1 MFLKLQRSRL
11 ANNDHNHK
19 QEREREKA
27 LADSILHITVSFLF
41 SFFFLPTMTLVND
54 FIAGSVSGVAGMMI
68 EYPFDTVKV
77 LLQTYGGTLYNGYAD
92 CITKLFLQDGVAG
105 FYRGVTARLVASGFE
120 HACVF
125 VSYRWTLRAIGAGE
139 RPTIPQICIGGCGAG
154 VASMLSLTPFE
165 LVKCRMQADNDKEQR
180 LYRSSLDCARKI
192 VKANGFCG
200 LYKGGVAMLYREV
213 PGTAAWCGTYDTLK
227 SWMTPVGS
235 STENLSIWQRM
246 FAGGCSGVAFW
257 TIFYPSDVV
266 KTRIQ
271 VDPAYSQLSMW
282 RAMARL
288 YREGG
293 MKILYCGWTMT
304 AARSFPS
311 NAVIFAV
318 FDGCNHILNRLGPVS
333 HKSLPPA
340 VCNASSENT

>member
-1 MFLKLQRSRL
+1 
-11 ANNDHNHK
+11 
-19 QEREREKA
+19 
-27 LADSILHITVSFLF
+27 
-41 SFFFLPTMTLVND
+41 
-54 FIAGSVSGVAGMMI
+54 
-68 EYPFDTVKV
+68 
-77 LLQTYGGTLYNGYAD
+77 LYLGYMD

-105 FYRGVTARLVASGFE
+105 FYRGVTARLMASAFE

-125 VSYRWTLRAIGAGE
+125 VSYRWSLRVIGAGE
-139 RPTIPQICIGGCGAG
+139 RPTVTQICIGGCGAG

-165 LVKCRMQADNDKEQR
+165 LVKCKMQADNNKGQR
-180 LYRSSLDCARKI
+180 LYRGSLDCARAI
-192 VKANGFCG
+192 VRTDGLCG
-200 LYKGGVAMLYREV
+200 LYKGGVATLCREV

-227 SWMTPVGS
+227 SWMTPDGA
-235 STENLSIWQRM
+235 STESLSLGQRM

-257 TIFYPSDVV
+257 TAFYPSDVV

-271 VDPAYSQLSMW
+271 VDPAFHKMSVG

-293 MKILYCGWTMT
+293 VALLYRGWTMT

-318 FDGCNHILNRLGPVS
+318 FDGCNQLLNGAAAPARSERLPFS
-333 HKSLPPA
+333 SPA
-340 VCNASSENT
+340 ASSDGSPR

>member
-1 MFLKLQRSRL
+1 MS
-11 ANNDHNHK
+11 
-19 QEREREKA
+19 
-27 LADSILHITVSFLF
+27 
-41 SFFFLPTMTLVND
+41 LVND
-54 FIAGSVSGVAGMMI
+54 FVSGSVSGVAGMLI

-77 LLQTYGGTLYNGYAD
+77 LLQTYGGTLYSGYVD
-92 CITKLFLQDGVAG
+92 CITKLFRQDGVSG
-105 FYRGVTARLVASGFE
+105 FYRGVSARLIASGFE

-139 RPTIPQICIGGCGAG
+139 RPTIPQICVGGCGAG

-165 LVKCRMQADNDKEQR
+165 LVKCKMQADNKKGRR

-192 VKANGFCG
+192 VRADGLCG
-200 LYKGGVAMLYREV
+200 LYKGGVATLYREV

-227 SWMTPVGS
+227 SWMTPEGA
-235 STENLSIWQRM
+235 STQTLSIWQRM

-257 TIFYPSDVV
+257 TAFYPSDVV

-271 VDPAYSQLSMW
+271 VDPAYSNLGVW

-293 MKILYCGWTMT
+293 VGILYRGWTMT

-318 FDGCNHILNRLGPVS
+318 FDGCNHLLSGPSPVQKDPL
-333 HKSLPPA
+333 HL
-340 VCNASSENT
+340 V

>member
-1 MFLKLQRSRL
+1 MS
-11 ANNDHNHK
+11 
-19 QEREREKA
+19 
-27 LADSILHITVSFLF
+27 
-41 SFFFLPTMTLVND
+41 LVND
-54 FIAGSVSGVAGMMI
+54 FAAGSVSGVAGMLI

-77 LLQTYGGTLYNGYAD
+77 LLQTYGGTTYSGYAD
-92 CITKLFLQDGVAG
+92 CIAKVFRQDGVAG
-105 FYRGVTARLVASGFE
+105 FYRGVTARLIASGFE

-139 RPTIPQICIGGCGAG
+139 RPTFAQICLGGCGAG

-165 LVKCRMQADNDKEQR
+165 LVKCKMQADNDKGQR
-180 LYRSSLDCARKI
+180 CYRSSLDCAQKI
-192 VKANGFCG
+192 VRAHGFRG
-200 LYKGGVAMLYREV
+200 LYKGGVATLFREV

-227 SWMTPVGS
+227 SWMTPAGA
-235 STENLSIWQRM
+235 STESLTMWQRM

-257 TIFYPSDVV
+257 TVFYPSDVV

-271 VDPAYSQLSMW
+271 VDPAYGSLSMW
-282 RAMARL
+282 RAMAKL

-293 MKILYCGWTMT
+293 LPVLYRGWTLT

-318 FDGCNHILNRLGPVS
+318 FDGCTRLLNSGSAGEGGVAG
-333 HKSLPPA
+333 K
-340 VCNASSENT
+340 E

>member
-1 MFLKLQRSRL
+1 MS
-11 ANNDHNHK
+11 
-19 QEREREKA
+19 
-27 LADSILHITVSFLF
+27 
-41 SFFFLPTMTLVND
+41 LVND
-54 FIAGSVSGVAGMMI
+54 FVAGSVSGVAGMLI

-77 LLQTYGGTLYNGYAD
+77 LLQTYGGTLYSGYAD

-105 FYRGVTARLVASGFE
+105 FYRGVTARLIASGFE

-139 RPTIPQICIGGCGAG
+139 RPSLWQICLGGCGAG

-165 LVKCRMQADNDKEQR
+165 LVKCRMQADNDKGR
-180 LYRSSLDCARKI
+180 RRYRSSLDCARKI
-192 VKANGFCG
+192 ARADGLCG
-200 LYKGGVAMLYREV
+200 LYKGGVATLYREV

-227 SWMTPVGS
+227 SWMTPVGA
-235 STENLSIWQRM
+235 STDTLSVWQRM

-257 TIFYPSDVV
+257 TVFYPSDVV

-271 VDPAYSQLSMW
+271 VDPAYSGMSMGKAI
-282 RAMARL
+282 RHL
-288 YREGG
+288 HREGG
-293 MKILYCGWTMT
+293 LRALYRGWTMT

-318 FDGCNHILNRLGPVS
+318 FDGCTRLLCRP
-333 HKSLPPA
+333 
-340 VCNASSENT
+340 SSS